1 MTSKPRR
8 HPTGRDGRAAF
19 FFLLPS
25 LLGFLVFVLL
35 PLLMVIYLSFHKYNI
50 ITPASWNNYMN
61 WTMLRLD
68 KRFLTTLG
76 NSARFVLLLVPMH
89 MLAGL
94 LLAFLVNG
102 LKSRTLTYAFRT
114 VYYFP
119 MLLATSSI
127 AIAWSFVLNREFGLL
142 NYYLGLAGAEKI
154 PWLHSSFW
162 VYPAV
167 MLFSL
172 WEFVGGYFLYF
183 LIGLQGIDRT
193 CLEAAD
199 IDGAS
204 AWQKTRHITL
214 PLLSPTLFF
223 VFVTMMIGTIQ
234 IFDEPYMFT
243 GGGPGDASRSV
254 SLYIYD
260 TAFKSQKFG
269 YASSQSLVL
278 MAIVVVITLIQFR
291 FSDVWVSY
299 ERE

>member
-1 MTSKPRR
+1 MTSRPRR
-8 HPTGRDGRAAF
+8 TPMGRDTLASF
-19 FFLLPS
+19 VFLLPS
-25 LLGFLVFVLL
+25 LLGFLLFVVL

-50 ITPASWNNYMN
+50 ITPATWNNGMN
-61 WTMLRLD
+61 WTMLKLD
-68 KRFLTTLG
+68 KRFLLTLA
-76 NSARFVLLLVPMH
+76 NSARFVALLVPMH

-94 LLAFLVNG
+94 LLAFMVNS
-102 LKSRTLTYAFRT
+102 LKSRFFTYALRT

-127 AIAWSFVLNREFGLL
+127 AIAWSFVLNREFGIL
-142 NYYLGLAGAEKI
+142 NYYLGLVGVEKI
-154 PWLHSSFW
+154 SWLNSSFW
-162 VYPAV
+162 VYPAI

-172 WEFVGGYFLYF
+172 WKFVGGYFLFF

-243 GGGPGDASRSV
+243 GGGPGDASRSI

-278 MAIVVVITLIQFR
+278 MLIVMGITLIQFR

-299 ERE
+299 DRE